1 MDFSQFNQN
10 AILDTDQKWTLNF
23 FFKTLIKDVH
33 IWPNFRK
40 KTWMAKV
47 QTEIHTNLERTLT
60 FVLTSFS
67 VATATSGT

>member
-40 KTWMAKV
+40 KLGWPKFKLKYV
-47 QTEIHTNLERTLT
+47 QILKGL
-60 FVLTSFS
+60 
-67 VATATSGT
+67 